1 MFPLD
6 QALLQRRN
14 QRFSRLT
21 QPDFRLH
28 VLSGRIGFSQSTMKK
43 TFSFFTAIISVG
55 CGPET
60 APKPLPTEPTN
71 AEPVLVKPV
80 AEVLKSEPS
89 PAPPAVS
96 IWDAA
101 RDGDVETV
109 RGQIDAGLNLNEPD
123 ADDPLKPTPL
133 HCAVAFGH
141 KAFAELLLAEGADI
155 NAKRADGLTALD
167 IVLKNDPGANDEERA
182 FRKEI
187 AGMLVRNGAT
197 AAKHK

>member
-1 MFPLD
+1 M
-6 QALLQRRN
+6 
-14 QRFSRLT
+14 
-21 QPDFRLH
+21 
-28 VLSGRIGFSQSTMKK
+28 MKK
-43 TFSFFTAIISVG
+43 TFNLFAAIIAVG
-55 CGPET
+55 CGRET
-60 APKPLPTEPTN
+60 APQPLP
-71 AEPVLVKPV
+71 AEPPTAETVVVKPV
-80 AEVLKSEPS
+80 AEVVKPEP
-89 PAPPAVS
+89 PPPLPAVS

-101 RDGDVETV
+101 RDGDVEAV
-109 RGQIDAGLNLNEPD
+109 RGQIAVGLNLNEPD

-141 KAFAELLLAEGADI
+141 KAVAALLLAEGANI

-167 IVLKNDPGANDEERA
+167 IVLKDDPGASDEERA